1 MCGIS
6 GILIKHCTAIGDDI
20 VQLNNHL
27 KHRGP
32 DDEGYVLI
40 NKQNAQPFAGSDT
53 PTETLNNPNFY
64 CPKEH
69 ISNSNESHFLALGH
83 RRLSIIDISANGH
96 QPMCSRK
103 KQFWITFNGEIYN
116 FIELRSELQS
126 FGHQFYTESDTEVVL
141 KSYEQ
146 WGNDCVLHFNGMWS
160 FVIYDVQKNILF
172 GSRDRL
178 GVKPLYYFLNS
189 NSFIFA
195 SEEKALHRSRWVK
208 TGLNDRAV
216 FDYLAL
222 SHAEP
227 ESEGFFQSVFAVK
240 QGHSFIFDIQNFNYT
255 ELQYYTPFQNKSD
268 SRISYDESVKQLHKL
283 LVNAINIRTRSDVEV
298 GSCLSGGIDSSI
310 IVMLLDRFF
319 KEGKDSYFP
328 KVFTAVYP
336 NSKIDEEQWARK
348 VVDATSVRWFK
359 TGPTG
364 TDLISDLNDLIYA
377 AGSPISST
385 STYSQYRVM
394 KLASEQGAKVLL
406 DGQGADELFAGYDIF
421 YPVFYNELLTRFKL
435 ILLIKELKQSGK
447 FWLQLKKW
455 VYTDIQMLLKRLPS
469 PLSKKLYEV
478 AITELQYLKPEFKRE
493 FLYRFGLLNFP
504 FGSNLN
510 NTLKNYAFGEKLQ
523 VMLRLEDRMSMHFSV
538 ESRTPFADDTAL
550 LDFAMN
556 LPATFK
562 IRNGVRKQILR
573 DSVRN
578 ILPATILQRT
588 DKIGFQ
594 TPEFEWLKSLE
605 SEIPNLIETNIN
617 PFVDTE
623 LLRKNLNSIIGNP
636 TSHESS
642 RLLRFVF
649 FSQWKK
655 VYNM

>member
-6 GILIKHCTAIGDDI
+6 GILVKHCTAIGNDI
-20 VQLNNHL
+20 VQLNNRL

-40 NKQNAQPFAGSDT
+40 NKQNAQSFAGSDT
-53 PTETLNNPNFY
+53 PIETLNNQNFY

-69 ISNSNESHFLALGH
+69 ISNTIDSHFLALGH

-96 QPMCSRK
+96 QPMCTK
-103 KQFWITFNGEIYN
+103 NKQFWITFNGEIYN
-116 FIELRSELQS
+116 FIELRRELQR

-146 WGNDCVLHFNGMWS
+146 WGTDCMLHFNGMWS
-160 FVIYDVQKNILF
+160 FVIYDAQKNILF

-178 GVKPLYYFLNS
+178 GVKPLYYVINS
-189 NSFIFA
+189 DSFIFA
-195 SEEKALHRSRWVK
+195 SEEKALCQSRWVN
-208 TGLNDRAV
+208 TGLNNRAV

-227 ESEGFFQSVFAVK
+227 ESEGFFKSVFAVK
-240 QGHSFIFDIQNFNYT
+240 QGHSFIFDIPNFNYS
-255 ELQYYTPFQNKSD
+255 EHQYYTPFQTKSD
-268 SRISYDESVKQLHKL
+268 HQISYDESVIQLHNL
-283 LVNAINIRTRSDVEV
+283 LVNAINIRTRSDVEI

-319 KEGKDSYFP
+319 KEGKASYLP

-336 NSKIDEEQWARK
+336 NSKIDEEHWAK
-348 VVDATSVRWFK
+348 QVVDATSVRWFK

-364 TDLISDLNDLIYA
+364 LDLVSDLNDLIYA
-377 AGSPISST
+377 ADSPISST

-406 DGQGADELFAGYDIF
+406 DGQGADELFAGYDVF
-421 YPVFYNELLTRFKL
+421 YSVFYNELLVRFKL

-447 FWLQLKKW
+447 FWQHIKKW
-455 VYTDIQMLLKRLPS
+455 VLTDIQMMLKRLPS
-469 PLSKKLYEV
+469 PLSKKLYEA

-493 FLYRFGLLNFP
+493 FLYRFGQLTFP

-510 NTLKNYAFGEKLQ
+510 TTLKKYAFGEKLQ

-550 LDFAMN
+550 LDFALN
-556 LPATFK
+556 IPATFK
-562 IRNGVRKQILR
+562 IKNGVRKYILR
-573 DSVRN
+573 DSVKN
-578 ILPATILQRT
+578 ILPLAILQRT

-594 TPEFEWLKSLE
+594 TPEFEWLKSLT
-605 SEIPNLIETNIN
+605 SEIPNLIEPNID

-623 LLRKNLNSIIGNP
+623 LINKNLKSIISNP
-636 TSHESS
+636 TSNESS

-655 VYNM
+655 IYNM